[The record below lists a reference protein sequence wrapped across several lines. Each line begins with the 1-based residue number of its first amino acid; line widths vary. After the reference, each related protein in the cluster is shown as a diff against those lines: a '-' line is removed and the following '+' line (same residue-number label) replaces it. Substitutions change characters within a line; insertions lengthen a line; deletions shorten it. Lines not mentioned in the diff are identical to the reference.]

1 MADKKRKRILAAS
14 AGILLLGTAAT
25 ATAVILTKKAK
36 LERAK
41 SEANESVNALPD
53 DYSKKPELV
62 AKLKKAKTYEDFV
75 AIAREAKAILADLAA
90 GKEDP
95 KKVEEA
101 KAKAIEAINRLGAD
115 NNFKA
120 KLIDSLN
127 KGDLKIKDIQNIEKE
142 AEKEYEAD
150 RSRRVSENDQT
161 ENYLSSLINSIKD
174 KSKAAE
180 LQDKL
185 DELKNSSDNSKELQA
200 DLNKLA
206 NIVSDKTLSDSLKE
220 KIEKAIITPSE
231 EAQAKKAELEKF
243 ATSNLESS
251 NSKLNE
257 LKEALAN
264 AVENADKN
272 PAAALRKLEEIQ
284 KQIEEAIKA
293 EDGENKLLTA
303 KKEMLKERIDSSNLS
318 EEAKKS
324 EKAKIDATRNEKE
337 FDRASTK
344 ADAILNAQKQ
354 NDIKAVEKEI
364 EAALEASMTAEEILN
379 VKKDQLKDKIN
390 NSTLL
395 PSEKEKLLAEV
406 ESSKSLS
413 EFNTDKEMIEKQLE
427 NEKSKENSQKVKDAL
442 ASIESSINE
451 QLSSE
456 NKDSDKSAFDI
467 KKEVLVNTIKNS
479 NLPESE
485 KEKLLSEVNSL
496 NNSSEEDLKNLTNK
510 TNKEVA
516 FNNAKDEAL
525 NIINTLEEPKK
536 SELKEKLNSLSSEN
550 ANEVQKILA
559 EASNEANTED
569 KKDALTKARESVSA
583 LDASN
588 PKKSELEKLLENPDS
603 LSISD
608 IENINSQAELI
619 LDSKEESQLKQ
630 NENEKKLVE
639 SLLKDIQN
647 PAKKAELQAELEKVL
662 NKNSDTSSTIEEDL
676 NRLADKVK
684 DTDKVAKLK
693 KAVADAVVTPEEKVV
708 AKKAELD
715 KLAEALS
722 SNSSEELKQKLNDV
736 VNNNELSAK
745 DKEIELA
752 KIQKEIEN
760 KIIEEKGSNVLISK
774 QKEIANQRIDAS
786 KLSDTE
792 KQAEKD
798 KINAAN
804 TLEAL
809 SAAEAKLSEV
819 LNTQAQKDVKAAEEA
834 IENEIKSQAGSN
846 GDEKLLEAK
855 KEVLKEKINAAPN
868 LTDDQR
874 EELLAQVDDAT
885 SLDQFADNK
894 EEIEKVLTHE
904 NNKAVAAEVAK
915 ELEKISKQAEEALE
929 AQIGSKGLAN
939 KRIDDLK
946 QSINDS
952 NLPENKKQEL
962 IEALN
967 NIDSSSEEVFNKINE
982 EKTKINQE
990 LDLQSAKDEALA
1002 AANRLA
1008 DSPEKQALLDKIN
1021 NGTIAN
1027 IEEAKK
1033 AAAEAKRA
1041 AETKLKTALDE
1052 AKGAINKLEGAES
1065 EASNLNSELINAS
1078 TEEERN
1084 TVKAKAEKLVNDKI
1098 SEAKAEVAKLDDSN
1112 PEKQKL
1118 LDKISEAEANKTSN
1132 YSTFNELL
1140 KQAQA
1145 EESKEEQKKSAKAEL
1160 ASAANLSDE
1169 ERQRFERELE
1179 AAQDADAVI
1188 AKKDEIVK
1196 QKEYTDSKK
1205 SASDETEGIENDAKK
1220 AALKSELNQADT
1232 KEKADAIRAK
1242 ALEYK
1247 NKEVANKNKYN
1258 ELKARVDALKTAD
1271 KKSELV
1277 QQLEAALRDN
1287 STNTPNQDQDAVK
1300 AALDAIISKIDTAAQ
1315 EENRVKENLEIKK
1328 QQLETNIAQI
1338 TDQTKRAEYEAE
1350 LEKIKSNEDPS
1361 AATALANALETKVST
1376 QKAFETKKSEAQAV
1390 INTLRTMN
1398 SAKKAELQRRLD
1410 VATTESEAQE
1420 ILNEAQT
1427 EKAREDNEIQTKKA
1441 AVNAALAKLQDG
1453 SEFKNNLISR
1463 KDAASPSDS
1472 DDHREVDLSELDA
1485 IVTETNNKIAEFKKA
1500 AKDAI
1505 ALTAGLES
1513 SGSDQTSHSSLNTD
1527 VENADNQTEEKL
1539 KQLKQKAE
1547 AAVATERN
1555 KALEALGQV
1564 EGQELSDK
1572 KKALQTLINDNTKT
1586 ITELKELL
1594 TKVNK
1599 ENELEEKAAEFKA
1612 KAEKIQDPEKRR
1624 ELLDKINNLM
1634 NNSNEDERTVEKL
1647 NEINNEITSEQSQQD
1662 NARAAAYTR
1671 AKTAIDDLTDASE
1684 KAELLGQLKKDNE
1697 EAPKDD
1703 LTVSDIQDIER
1714 AALAFKNFED
1724 RKKEAKDLL
1733 DSLPEGNNVRVT
1745 KTEELNSLNGNDES
1759 SIQRINEIKLAAQN
1773 EKDLI
1778 QNAVNEAL
1786 QKVQRL
1792 LDHAEYETRKN
1803 QINAKGTEANEVSK
1817 IQALGNT
1824 ADQLATA
1831 WIDEKAKLQGFVNQ
1845 LPEGNSVKVRI
1856 TGLIAG
1862 KTEVNQIEKVTQLV
1876 TDAESEKNKLSAA
1889 VQEVKDYIDS
1899 QLPSNAKVDNNV
1911 ASGILSK
1918 INIEISALG
1927 DDVNEELK
1935 IKNLKTQIDNEKRL
1949 IDEALNSARSTYAM
1963 LPEGNSIKT
1972 ANATSMAQ
1980 NYYGDLVN
1988 TKEKAQSI
1996 KDAISNENNAIQELI
2011 ASINEQLNDE
2021 KLKDTH
2027 PREITVKK
2035 LIAGQDVGNEVHPKE
2050 KADFIRLRDELIQLN
2065 NNIKEA
2071 IRLAQEEINKLPE
2084 NNSDRVR
2091 LQNLLNSLDVDHD
2104 EINEINE
2111 KIKNVAIQKNN
2122 EFTIKYSLIETSL
2135 QALPETNPRR
2145 IEINELITT
2154 EGNKLSNAL
2163 LREISD
2169 LEEINTE
2176 LTTLKSDLDNALQ
2189 EALNDV
2195 DNRLPDRNDFRITL
2209 EERLNNKGADA
2220 DTVDEINNLRATI
2233 AVEESSLNVA
2243 IQALN
2248 TKLEDLPLDN
2258 GFRIEK
2264 KQIADIS
2271 LKDQTVLNNVQDI
2284 NDITDSIAAEIA
2296 KVDNTRM
2303 ELEFG
2308 KPVGDESYNNISFNL
2323 NEDKTSD
2330 SDNKTWADT
2339 SRNIY
2344 NVLPSLENNHS
2355 YRNINTN
2362 TQDVSNTDKVLEG
2375 VNTYELY
2382 NNGVA
2387 TGRRYIIHGEQ
2398 ANSNSL
2404 QDSEY
2409 VTLRGHSNLK
2419 SVRNLSSP
2427 LYPDSLE
2434 NIVDGRAD
2442 QGNRWDNWSDYNG
2455 NQEHNY
2461 VTIAKRNEEE
2471 DIFGK
2476 IDIYFV
2482 FGGYSANGFQ
2492 TSIPKETRIS
2502 TSLDGV
2508 TWTNVQNQDY
2518 AFDTDWFSRVNNTN
2532 GTVNPNDLKRETGA
2546 RQGTGNLNVSFN
2558 VLSVKIKFNP
2568 VKAKY
2573 VRVSW
2578 VPAIDTTKRTGTGKQ
2593 LIGFTDMILYTIRNK
2608 TETGAY
2614 RTVYPSL
2621 F

>member
-41 SEANESVNALPD
+41 SEAHESVNALPD

-95 KKVEEA
+95 KKVDEA
-101 KAKAIEAINRLGAD
+101 KGKAIEAINRLDAD

-303 KKEMLKERIDSSNLS
+303 KKEMLKERIDASNLS

-395 PSEKEKLLAEV
+395 PSEKEKLIAEV

-510 TNKEVA
+510 TSKEVA
-516 FNNAKDEAL
+516 FNNTKDEAL

-536 SELKEKLNSLSSEN
+536 SELKEKLNSLSSED

-676 NRLADKVK
+676 NKLADKVK
-684 DTDKVAKLK
+684 DADKVAKLK
-693 KAVADAVVTPEEKVV
+693 EAVANAVVTPEEKVV

-798 KINAAN
+798 KINATD

-834 IENEIKSQAGSN
+834 IENEIKSQDGSN
-846 GDEKLLEAK
+846 GEEKLLEAK

-894 EEIEKVLTHE
+894 EQIEKVLTHE

-1033 AAAEAKRA
+1033 AVAEAKKA

-1084 TVKAKAEKLVNDKI
+1084 AVKAKAEKLVNDKI
-1098 SEAKAEVAKLDDSN
+1098 AEAKAEVAKLDDSN

-1118 LDKISEAEANKTSN
+1118 LDKLTKAEEDKTSS

-1179 AAQDADAVI
+1179 EAQDADAVI

-1205 SASDETEGIENDAKK
+1205 AASDETEGIENAAKK
-1220 AALKSELNQADT
+1220 ASIQEELKQADT
-1232 KEKADAIRAK
+1232 KEKADAIKAK
-1242 ALEYK
+1242 AIDYK
-1247 NKEVANKNKYN
+1247 NKEAANKDKYN

-1277 QQLEAALRDN
+1277 QQLEAALKDN

-1376 QKAFETKKSEAQAV
+1376 QKAFETKKSESQAV
-1390 INTLRTMN
+1390 INTLRTKN

-1410 VATTESEAQE
+1410 AATTESEAQE
-1420 ILNEAQT
+1420 ILNEAQS
-1427 EKAREDNEIQTKKA
+1427 EKVKEDNEIQTKKA

-1472 DDHREVDLSELDA
+1472 DDHREVDLNELDA

-1513 SGSDQTSHSSLNTD
+1513 SDSNQTSNSSLNTD

-1547 AAVATERN
+1547 AAVAAERN

-1572 KKALQTLINDNTKT
+1572 KKALQALINDNSKT
-1586 ITELKELL
+1586 IAELKDLL

-1599 ENELEEKAAEFKA
+1599 ENELEAKAAEFKA
-1612 KAEKIQDPEKRR
+1612 KAEKIQDPAKRR

-1662 NARAAAYTR
+1662 NARAAAY
-1671 AKTAIDDLTDASE
+1671 AKAKAAVDGLTDASE
-1684 KAELLGQLKKDNE
+1684 KAKLLGQLKKDNE

-1703 LTVSDIQDIER
+1703 LKVSDIQDIER

-1745 KTEELNSLNGNDES
+1745 KTEELNSLNGNDDS
-1759 SIQRINEIKLAAQN
+1759 SIQRINEIKSAAQN

-1778 QNAVNEAL
+1778 QNAVNEAI

-1803 QINAKGTEANEVSK
+1803 QIEAKGSDANEVDK
-1817 IQALGNT
+1817 IQALGNA

-1831 WIDEKAKLQGFVNQ
+1831 WIAEKTKLQSFVDQ

-1862 KTEVNQIEKVTQLV
+1862 KTEVNEISKVSQLA
-1876 TDAESEKNKLSAA
+1876 TEAEGENNKLSAA

-1911 ASGILSK
+1911 ASGILNK
-1918 INIEISALG
+1918 IDIELSALSTE
-1927 DDVNEELK
+1927 VNEEEE
-1935 IKNLKTQIDNEKRL
+1935 IKALKTNIDSEKRL
-1949 IDEALNSARSTYAM
+1949 IDEALAEARRIYGL
-1963 LPEGNSIKT
+1963 LPEGNSVKT
-1972 ANATSMAQ
+1972 ANSASMAQ

-1988 TKEKAQSI
+1988 TKEKIKSI
-1996 KDAISNENNAIQELI
+1996 KDALVNENTAIQALI
-2011 ASINEQLNDE
+2011 TSINTQLNDA

-2027 PREITVKK
+2027 PRDIAIKQ
-2035 LIAGQDVGNEVHPKE
+2035 LIAGQDVNTEIHPKE
-2050 KADFIRLRDELIQLN
+2050 QAEFQKLLDELIKLN
-2065 NNIKEA
+2065 NDIKEA
-2071 IRLAQEEINKLPE
+2071 IKLAQAEIDKLPSG
-2084 NNSDRVR
+2084 NSDRASLQR
-2091 LQNLLNSLDVDHD
+2091 LLDSLDGEHD
-2104 EINEINE
+2104 EIDEINT
-2111 KIKNVAIQKNN
+2111 KIRDVAIQKVQ
-2122 EFTIKYSLIETSL
+2122 EFTDKYHLLDE
-2135 QALPETNPRR
+2135 AMNVLPQTNPRLVQVR
-2145 IEINELITT
+2145 ELING
-2154 EGNKLSNAL
+2154 ENNKLQNEA
-2163 LREISD
+2163 LREISKLNE
-2169 LEEINTE
+2169 LEVE
-2176 LTTLKSDLDNALQ
+2176 LTTLKTSLDNALSSALSDLDNK
-2189 EALNDV
+2189 
-2195 DNRLPDRNDFRITL
+2195 LPDSNIFRTNLESTL
-2209 EERLNNKGADA
+2209 NAKGENA
-2220 DTVDEINNLRATI
+2220 DTVQEIQALQATAESEVLKLTTAINSLKEKLEELPNNNSLRTSKTTI
-2233 AVEESSLNVA
+2233 AETPLNQQTELVEESN
-2243 IQALN
+2243 IN
-2248 TKLEDLPLDN
+2248 TLINELDN
-2258 GFRIEK
+2258 E
-2264 KQIADIS
+2264 IS
-2271 LKDQTVLNNVQDI
+2271 RVDAARMQTEFDEEPLN
-2284 NDITDSIAAEIA
+2284 
-2296 KVDNTRM
+2296 
-2303 ELEFG
+2303 
-2308 KPVGDESYNNISFNL
+2308 
-2323 NEDKTSD
+2323 DKFENRDFT
-2330 SDNKTWADT
+2330 
-2339 SRNIY
+2339 
-2344 NVLPSLENNHS
+2344 LENNLDDFVTDNKFWAS
-2355 YRNINTN
+2355 DNTN
-2362 TQDVSNTDKVLEG
+2362 EVSVLPTLEANHIYKKILRKNTEEVTKTSTVTEGEVIYGPFNTDVDTNIRFAIYGTNYSNT
-2375 VNTYELY
+2375 
-2382 NNGVA
+2382 
-2387 TGRRYIIHGEQ
+2387 
-2398 ANSNSL
+2398 SNS
-2404 QDSEY
+2404 
-2409 VTLRGHSNLK
+2409 R
-2419 SVRNLSSP
+2419 
-2427 LYPDSLE
+2427 
-2434 NIVDGRAD
+2434 VD
-2442 QGNRWDNWSDYNG
+2442 YL
-2455 NQEHNY
+2455 
-2461 VTIAKRNEEE
+2461 RNEENL
-2471 DIFGK
+2471 
-2476 IDIYFV
+2476 V
-2482 FGGYSANGFQ
+2482 
-2492 TSIPKETRIS
+2492 RIS
-2502 TSLDGV
+2502 I
-2508 TWTNVQNQDY
+2508 
-2518 AFDTDWFSRVNNTN
+2518 
-2532 GTVNPNDLKRETGA
+2532 KREYSNQYNT
-2546 RQGTGNLNVSFN
+2546 
-2558 VLSVKIKFNP
+2558 
-2568 VKAKY
+2568 AKE
-2573 VRVSW
+2573 RDN
-2578 VPAIDTTKRTGTGKQ
+2578 ID
-2593 LIGFTDMILYTIRNK
+2593 NS
-2608 TETGAY
+2608 ETADDSASD
-2614 RTVYPSL
+2614 RWKKKDADS
-2621 F
+2621 